1 MICRKHNLVQETF
14 VSKDG
19 GGEKVPFHPPP
30 SFQQKTLWNN
40 GTNNQSHAVAE
51 RKFAFNRLNFLLN
64 N

>member
-40 GTNNQSHAVAE
+40 GTSNQSQ
-51 RKFAFNRLNFLLN
+51 LLKGN
-64 N
+64 LLSIDLISF